1 MSLIETTLKKWD
13 RAAIVRSRPRRLLNE
28 QDSQSTLFF
37 PLERLPLCLH
47 PRVAALGEQA
57 LRYIQVQTLYHYLN
71 GIANIELDIINDSS
85 YKLYKN
91 AVGVDFPLE
100 MRLDALTVVVDES
113 YHALVALDLINQ
125 VEQMTSIAPLPMPKD
140 TEASY
145 ALAQSL
151 AMGDERLRELL
162 RLVCVSLS
170 EQALT
175 TDLIDVINN
184 EDIFPTFYLVMKD
197 HVADEGR
204 HARFSQQ
211 VLSHIWRHSD
221 AVTKQALQQ
230 PILAF
235 LEGYATDAIAKDF
248 SACMLRQLGLT
259 EAEIIDIIA
268 DTYPATHVKPWETNN
283 IVTEQMLVAL
293 NKSGILADLPIADAL
308 HVKI

>member
-13 RAAIVRSRPRRLLNE
+13 RSAIVRSRPRRLLNE
-28 QDSQSTLFF
+28 QDHHSTLFF
-37 PLERLPLCLH
+37 PLERLPLCTH
-47 PRVAALGEQA
+47 PQVDILGDEA
-57 LRYIQVQTLYHYLN
+57 LRYIQVQMLYHYLS

-91 AVGVDFPLE
+91 VVGVYFPTE

-125 VEQMTSIAPLPMPKD
+125 VEQMTGVVPLPMPKD

-145 ALAQSL
+145 ALAMALEQSS
-151 AMGDERLRELL
+151 DQLRELL

-184 EDIFPTFYLVMKD
+184 EDIFPSFYLVMKD

-204 HARFSQQ
+204 HARFFQQ
-211 VLSHIWRHSD
+211 VLGHIWCHSD
-221 AVTKQALQQ
+221 SKMKQAMKT
-230 PILAF
+230 PIITF
-235 LEGYATDAIAKDF
+235 IESYTTDVIAKDF
-248 SACMLRQLGLT
+248 GTQILRHLNME
-259 EAEIIDIIA
+259 EAVIA
-268 DTYPATHVKPWETNN
+268 AVINDTYPETTAKPWETNN
-283 IVTEQMLVAL
+283 IVTEQMLLAL
-293 NKSGILADLPIADAL
+293 EKSGILAELPIAKAT
-308 HVKI
+308 HA

>member
-1 MSLIETTLKKWD
+1 MG
-13 RAAIVRSRPRRLLNE
+13 SRRDCPLPSSSP
-28 QDSQSTLFF
+28 SQRTGQPINPFL

-151 AMGDERLRELL
+151 AMGTNGCANCCDW
-162 RLVCVSLS
+162 C
-170 EQALT
+170 
-175 TDLIDVINN
+175 
-184 EDIFPTFYLVMKD
+184 
-197 HVADEGR
+197 
-204 HARFSQQ
+204 
-211 VLSHIWRHSD
+211 
-221 AVTKQALQQ
+221 
-230 PILAF
+230 
-235 LEGYATDAIAKDF
+235 
-248 SACMLRQLGLT
+248 ACLCR
-259 EAEIIDIIA
+259 
-268 DTYPATHVKPWETNN
+268 
-283 IVTEQMLVAL
+283 
-293 NKSGILADLPIADAL
+293 SRR
-308 HVKI
+308 

>member
-1 MSLIETTLKKWD
+1 M
-13 RAAIVRSRPRRLLNE
+13 
-28 QDSQSTLFF
+28 
-37 PLERLPLCLH
+37 
-47 PRVAALGEQA
+47 
-57 LRYIQVQTLYHYLN
+57 
-71 GIANIELDIINDSS
+71 DIINDSS

-221 AVTKQALQQ
+221 AATKQALQQ

-235 LEGYATDAIAKDF
+235 LEATQPTLSPKI
-248 SACMLRQLGLT
+248 SAPACCANSDWPKRKLSTSSQILIQQRMLNRGKP
-259 EAEIIDIIA
+259 IISSR
-268 DTYPATHVKPWETNN
+268 
-283 IVTEQMLVAL
+283 
-293 NKSGILADLPIADAL
+293 NKCWW
-308 HVKI
+308 H